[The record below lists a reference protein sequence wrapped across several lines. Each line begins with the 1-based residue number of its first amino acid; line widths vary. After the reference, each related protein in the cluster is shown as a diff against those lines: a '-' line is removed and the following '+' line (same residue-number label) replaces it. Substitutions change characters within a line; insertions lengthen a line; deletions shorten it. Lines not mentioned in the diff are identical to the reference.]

1 MKEKMNVKATC
12 GLYMFGPSDRNK
24 GKDLTPTIRLLEE
37 KIKQMADAECLKQS
51 CLCWQFYSPHRE

>member
-1 MKEKMNVKATC
+1 MKKKTNVKAAD

-37 KIKQMADAECLKQS
+37 KIKQMERMLSA
-51 CLCWQFYSPHRE
+51 

>member
-1 MKEKMNVKATC
+1 MKEKTHVIVTG

-37 KIKQMADAECLKQS
+37 KIKQMERVLSA
-51 CLCWQFYSPHRE
+51 